1 MSNEVEIAVLKTNY
15 EHLST
20 KVDEVRDE
28 MRMGM
33 AGISTK
39 FDNMSGKFDIMITG
53 LRERDAASKLRGRL
67 LVGLAHVSTSGV
79 TLAAIKFLH
88 IPLSLG

>member
-1 MSNEVEIAVLKTNY
+1 MSTEVEIAVLKTNY
-15 EHLST
+15 DHLST

-28 MRMGM
+28 MRSGMGTL
-33 AGISTK
+33 GTK
-39 FDNMSGKFDIMITG
+39 FDGMNGKFDIMLTG
-53 LRERDAASKLRGRL
+53 LRERDAASKLRGRFL
-67 LVGLAHVSTSGV
+67 LGLAHLSTSGV